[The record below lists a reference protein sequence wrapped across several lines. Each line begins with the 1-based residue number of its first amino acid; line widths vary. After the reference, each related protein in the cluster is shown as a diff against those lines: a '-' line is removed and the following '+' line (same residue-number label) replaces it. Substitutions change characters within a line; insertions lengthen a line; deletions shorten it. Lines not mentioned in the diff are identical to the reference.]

1 VGEPL
6 RWLCVSFHH
15 VIFFKQVSPAF
26 FGLLRPSTSRTCFVW
41 VVRRAWV
48 STVRVRQAGCLRRAR
63 SCRRGDAWHAAL
75 ASRRRRIG
83 LCQAI
88 DAAEAG
94 ASAPRPSPSPRS
106 PRKLHLPSS
115 PSRTLFFFKASAA
128 GENRPSAQM
137 VELSLNPRRLPADQ
151 TSGPVVDA
159 QLTHSADTWPG
170 GGGGSCLGR
179 RSARASCAARLGY
192 QAFRCNNDSCSVLR
206 RPAAACGRAGLA
218 EKRTVCGPPSTSHSS
233 AMRCQLRQRCS
244 RQRASTRCT
253 VPSTRVAS
261 SRRPSKDCV
270 SLCLRQWFMP

>member
-1 VGEPL
+1 
-6 RWLCVSFHH
+6 
-15 VIFFKQVSPAF
+15 
-26 FGLLRPSTSRTCFVW
+26 
-41 VVRRAWV
+41 
-48 STVRVRQAGCLRRAR
+48 
-63 SCRRGDAWHAAL
+63 
-75 ASRRRRIG
+75 
-83 LCQAI
+83 
-88 DAAEAG
+88 
-94 ASAPRPSPSPRS
+94 
-106 PRKLHLPSS
+106 
-115 PSRTLFFFKASAA
+115 
-128 GENRPSAQM
+128 M

-170 GGGGSCLGR
+170 GGGSCLGR

-192 QAFRCNNDSCSVLR
+192 QASRCNNDSCSVLR

-261 SRRPSKDCV
+261 SQRPSRDCV
-270 SLCLRQWFMP
+270 SLCLRQWFDAIGEAGVDGGFQRYDAVCKIIPRKITSCTPTEQIARAGRVRAASGAPRRAELRAPARARARGARGPGPTPLRPRETFTMRDVCTPSFR